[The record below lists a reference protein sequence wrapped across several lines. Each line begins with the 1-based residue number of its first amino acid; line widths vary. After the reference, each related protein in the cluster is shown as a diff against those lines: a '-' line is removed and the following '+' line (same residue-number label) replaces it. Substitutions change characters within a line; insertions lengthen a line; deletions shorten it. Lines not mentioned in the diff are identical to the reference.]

1 MLNLALLGAGAV
13 GSPLD
18 FRCVTAQQEHFGR
31 HQRAELFQP
40 VLTNTSGP
48 PACQTLQT
56 TFQKALDRAYKNSR
70 GSPKDKYHRI
80 LGKESWRAVGK
91 EGYDHSL
98 GMPRTMARIVE
109 SITFMVEEILA
120 NNVEGG
126 VMETGVRLPASN
138 RGLLGGSPYSLL
150 KKGLVP
156 PKVSFARRC
165 TRRYSRASNRW
176 LSRRHSRR
184 TAYLTGISGSAI
196 VSTACP
202 ELTLAITLI
211 GEALFTN

>member
-1 MLNLALLGAGAV
+1 MLPCTQECARQACPRWCMLNLALLGAGAV
-13 GSPLD
+13 SSPLD
-18 FRCVTAQQEHFGR
+18 FRCVTAQQGHFGR

-91 EGYDHSL
+91 EGYDQSL

-126 VMETGVRLPASN
+126 VMETGVGLPASN
-138 RGLLGGSPYSLL
+138 RGPVGWFTIQPPE
-150 KKGLVP
+150 KGT
-156 PKVSFARRC
+156 C
-165 TRRYSRASNRW
+165 AS
-176 LSRRHSRR
+176 
-184 TAYLTGISGSAI
+184 
-196 VSTACP
+196 
-202 ELTLAITLI
+202 
-211 GEALFTN
+211 